1 LGGKGGLDYGIT
13 QGIHRGHQMTKEET
27 EKEIQRLLRLS
38 TLVPRKKAGPF
49 LMKAAKLMKI
59 LAA

>member
-1 LGGKGGLDYGIT
+1 
-13 QGIHRGHQMTKEET
+13 MTKEEM
-27 EKEIQRLLRLS
+27 EKEIQRLLRMS